1 MELFVTL
8 GHISRMLFQEKYLLA
23 SLEEFFLNIERG
35 EGSIKCHGGTDYYN
49 LTIIAKKVTGAVK
62 VVRSND

>member
-1 MELFVTL
+1 MN
-8 GHISRMLFQEKYLLA
+8 
-23 SLEEFFLNIERG
+23 FFLNIERG

-62 VVRSND
+62 VVRSNDKPFKNAPSVF